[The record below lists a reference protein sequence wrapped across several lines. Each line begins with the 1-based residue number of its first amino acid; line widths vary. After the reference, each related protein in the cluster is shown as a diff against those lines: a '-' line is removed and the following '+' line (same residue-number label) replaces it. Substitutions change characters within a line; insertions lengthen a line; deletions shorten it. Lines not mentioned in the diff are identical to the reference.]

1 MHAIRHP
8 TFPSVHVLSHVP
20 SPDSA
25 LRRGR
30 LACPH
35 GSIHSGERCCR
46 RATSCWL
53 PLVACG
59 RHSLSPPI
67 LTSCHQMNPQPLASV
82 SPARCALLSRA
93 PRHLAGSPPSL
104 SLAGLHRQLSSPHS
118 SHCCLNQ
125 HLLATFPSPWA
136 HVPVRPNNPRL
147 GLFRQPGDV
156 RMAGIGMLRGLWRAP
171 WGWYCCLSRHS
182 RGSSH
187 GPTERHRGRAS
198 TACITAGLFFRSPR
212 YVHEPRDSSL

>member
-8 TFPSVHVLSHVP
+8 TFPSFHVLSHVP

-67 LTSCHQMNPQPLASV
+67 LTFYHQMNPQPLASV

-136 HVPVRPNNPRL
+136 HVPVRPNNPRPLQAAGGCADGGHRDAAWAVAGSL
-147 GLFRQPGDV
+147 GLVLLPLPALKGFLAWAD
-156 RMAGIGMLRGLWRAP
+156 
-171 WGWYCCLSRHS
+171 
-182 RGSSH
+182 
-187 GPTERHRGRAS
+187 
-198 TACITAGLFFRSPR
+198 
-212 YVHEPRDSSL
+212 

>member
-1 MHAIRHP
+1 LSPRHELLAAACCLRSSLPITSYSHFLPPDEP
-8 TFPSVHVLSHVP
+8 TTTCLSLTSPLCSPVP
-20 SPDSA
+20 GASA
-25 LRRGR
+25 PRR
-30 LACPH
+30 LATLPFF
-35 GSIHSGERCCR
+35 GWL
-46 RATSCWL
+46 AQAAVVAPLL
-53 PLVACG
+53 PL
-59 RHSLSPPI
+59 L
-67 LTSCHQMNPQPLASV
+67 PQPA
-82 SPARCALLSRA
+82 P
-93 PRHLAGSPPSL
+93 PRHLPIAVGSCPRAPQQPS
-104 SLAGLHRQLSSPHS
+104 
-118 SHCCLNQ
+118 
-125 HLLATFPSPWA
+125 
-136 HVPVRPNNPRL
+136 RL

>member
-67 LTSCHQMNPQPLASV
+67 LTFYHQMNPQPLASV

-93 PRHLAGSPPSL
+93 PRHLAGSPTLPFFGWLAQAAVVAPLLPLLPQPAPPRHLPIAVGSCPRAPQQPS
-104 SLAGLHRQLSSPHS
+104 
-118 SHCCLNQ
+118 
-125 HLLATFPSPWA
+125 
-136 HVPVRPNNPRL
+136 RL

-212 YVHEPRDSSL
+212 YVH